1 MGIRVEMFRNDA
13 SRTFLRSRLVIALAI
28 APASAWTTGQI
39 PQPLTTVRQIRAL
52 APDQARQAR
61 PVRLR
66 GVVTAPS
73 GWKNSFFV
81 QDATAGISVDLT
93 NPSTAVQS
101 GQTVE
106 IRGVTGP
113 GLFAPVVIAQ
123 TVTALGNGTL
133 PSAPLLGSDQL
144 AGGKQDSQRL
154 AIRGIVR
161 SAAVLPRWG
170 RSVLVLE
177 IDIGGGNLITARVI
191 DFTRTGIERL
201 PASTVYVTG
210 VCGTA
215 FNDKRQFIGIRLFV
229 ANMSDVKVE
238 RPAPADPFDVPL
250 TPLDSLLQF
259 GDLEGA
265 IQRIRVRGVVTYSRS
280 GQGLYLQDGPEGIF
294 VRSVQK
300 TPAAV
305 GSRLEA
311 VGYPAAGRFSPEL
324 DDAVFRVIGAAQ
336 SPVATTQT
344 ASNMI
349 VERDGFPTAPYDSVL
364 VRLTGRLVEQIPG
377 PDQDLLIFKD
387 GASIFTAKLPRP
399 GQALPALDNG
409 SLISVTGICAANAD
423 DAHEAR
429 SFELLLRSPADL
441 AVLEAAPWWTASHAR
456 WVVGILCLLLLV
468 MAAWMVVARHAH
480 LHALAITDPLTGLY
494 NRRGFM
500 LLAEQQWKLFQRVK
514 APFVLFYIDLD
525 KFKEINDTFGH
536 KEGDLLLQSVAALL
550 RDCFRKSDIIG
561 RMGGD
566 EFAVAAVDTDPSSL
580 GGLQRRLAEAVG
592 QSNDKTTKPYQVVL
606 SAGVLACDNTMQALS
621 LEDLLARADALLYE
635 QKRQRKTQGG

>member
-1 MGIRVEMFRNDA
+1 MLRNDP
-13 SRTFLRSRLVIALAI
+13 SRSFPRLWLIIALAI
-28 APASAWTTGQI
+28 APGTARPAGQ
-39 PQPLTTVRQIRAL
+39 PPPPLTTILQIRAL
-52 APDQARQAR
+52 APDQARQAC

-81 QDATAGISVDLT
+81 QDATDGISVDLT

-123 TVTALGNGTL
+123 TVTLLGKGTL
-133 PSAPLLGSDQL
+133 PPAPLLGSDQL

-177 IDIGGGNLITARVI
+177 IDIGGGNLVTARVI
-191 DFTRTGIERL
+191 DFTRTGIDRL

-238 RPAPADPFDVPL
+238 QPAPADPFDVPIA
-250 TPLDSLLQF
+250 PLDGLLQF
-259 GDLEGA
+259 GGREGA
-265 IQRIRVRGVVTYSRS
+265 IQRVKARGIVTYSQP
-280 GQGLYLQDGPEGIF
+280 GHGLYLQDGSDGVF
-294 VRSVQK
+294 VRSLQT

-324 DDAVFRVIGAAQ
+324 DDSVFRVIGAA
-336 SPVATTQT
+336 PPPAAVAQT
-344 ASNMI
+344 AANMI
-349 VERDGFPTAPYDSVL
+349 VEKDGFPSAPYDSLL
-364 VRLTGRLVEQIPG
+364 VQLKGRLVEQIPG
-377 PDQDLLIFKD
+377 PDQDLLLFKD
-387 GASIFTAKLPRP
+387 GTTVFAARLPRP
-399 GQALPALDNG
+399 GQALPAMDNG
-409 SLISVTGICAANAD
+409 SLVSVTGICAANAD
-423 DAHEAR
+423 EAHEAR

-441 AVLEAAPWWTASHAR
+441 VVLEAAPWWTPSHAR
-456 WVVGILCLLLLV
+456 WVVGILCLLLFV
-468 MAAWMVVARHAH
+468 MAAWMVVARQAH
-480 LHALAITDPLTGLY
+480 LRVLTVTDPLTGLY

-500 LLAEQQWKLFQRVK
+500 LLAEQQWKQLQRAR
-514 APFVLFYIDLD
+514 APLVLFYIDVD
-525 KFKEINDTFGH
+525 NFKQINDTSGH
-536 KEGDLLLQSVAALL
+536 KEGDLVLQAIATLL
-550 RDCFRKSDIIG
+550 RDCFRESDIIG

-566 EFAVAAVDTDPSSL
+566 EFAVAAVDTDPSSVATL
-580 GGLQRRLAEAVG
+580 EQRFSKAV
-592 QSNDKTTKPYQVVL
+592 QQRNEKAAKPYEIVL
-606 SAGVLACDNTMQALS
+606 STGVLVCDKSMQAPS
-621 LEDLLARADALLYE
+621 IEDLLTRADALMYE
-635 QKRQRKTQGG
+635 QKRLHKTQGG